1 MQPRQNGNMNSRG
14 NNFVMVFFHV
24 DFIMVHMAS
33 DSFPVDDIQGM
44 SADLRGSE
52 INL

>member
-1 MQPRQNGNMNSRG
+1 VQPRQNGNMNSRG